1 MASTPVQRMVPSL
14 MVAGPRMVLPPTVVA
29 PKMVLDVPRMVLT
42 LKAAGLILSLAV
54 AVPKTVPRM
63 VLVPTLAGPKGF
75 WAWEEGLPSLSY
87 PYAASY
93 CQHRIFF
100 FWALS
105 FCEFFFPALHYL
117 EVVKELDWSP

>member
-1 MASTPVQRMVPSL
+1 MRVLFL
-14 MVAGPRMVLPPTVVA
+14 MV
-29 PKMVLDVPRMVLT
+29 DVPRMVLSLT
-42 LKAAGLILSLAV
+42 AAGLILSLAV

-63 VLVPTLAGPKGF
+63 VLSPTLAGPKGF

-100 FWALS
+100 FWAS
-105 FCEFFFPALHYL
+105 FCELIFLFFCLSLSGGGEGAGL
-117 EVVKELDWSP
+117 ESIVDGL